1 MSHQKEK
8 AYRKKRM
15 SFKIFQQ
22 FCETTTIHGLK
33 HIYEDGNL
41 LFERYFMENLYNL
54 AIPK

>member
-1 MSHQKEK
+1 
-8 AYRKKRM
+8 M